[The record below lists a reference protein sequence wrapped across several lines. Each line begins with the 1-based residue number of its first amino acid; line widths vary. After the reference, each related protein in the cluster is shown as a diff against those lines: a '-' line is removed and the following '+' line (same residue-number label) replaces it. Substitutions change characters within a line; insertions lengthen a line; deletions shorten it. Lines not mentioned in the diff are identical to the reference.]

1 MEFQHAEYEVLE
13 TEGQVVVMVTR
24 SGDINQRSKVRCFTR
39 QASAD
44 VEVDYVERPDTDA
57 SAIEFLPGMKIF
69 CCCCCCCCRVRTGLK
84 ST

>member
-1 MEFQHAEYEVLE
+1 MLE
-13 TEGQVVVMVTR
+13 TEGQVVVVVTR

-44 VEVDYVERPDTDA
+44 VGVDYVERPDTDA
-57 SAIEFLPGMKIF
+57 SAIEFLPGKKIF
-69 CCCCCCCCRVRTGLK
+69 CCCCCCCCCRVRTGLK